1 MASPLHPNSVSP
13 GVPGLH
19 RHLQEVRSEHSRFA
33 SAADPESFV
42 TEETS
47 GPLVGQV
54 RMKEYVGRTLLGW
67 RPLLIGTRIL
77 LYRIP

>member
-1 MASPLHPNSVSP
+1 MSFSRSLLKPLMASPLRPNSVSP

-54 RMKEYVGRTLLGW
+54 RMKEYLS
-67 RPLLIGTRIL
+67 LIHI
-77 LYRIP
+77 